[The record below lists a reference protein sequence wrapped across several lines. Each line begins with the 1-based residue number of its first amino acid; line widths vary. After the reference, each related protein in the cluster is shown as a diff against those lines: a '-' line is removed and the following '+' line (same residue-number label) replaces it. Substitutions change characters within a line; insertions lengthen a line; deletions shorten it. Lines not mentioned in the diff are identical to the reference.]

1 MSKDGV
7 LSPGIYPA
15 SSARLFFRKM
25 NASDAPQ
32 QTRVVPAEGWHVCHL
47 FYRVDNASWDMLGP
61 EGKMEARTNF
71 LSLIKEARDMPDTQL
86 LCFSM
91 LTPKADIGFM
101 LLTPDL
107 HTVNRLEK
115 RLTLSLGPDIL
126 LPAYSYLSLTERSE
140 YTTTEEEF
148 VADLEKEKGLKRG
161 DPGFEEAVAGF
172 RERMEKYAKHRLYP
186 VLPEWP
192 VACFYAMSKRRGE
205 KYNWYELTFER
216 RKELMAGHARVGR
229 AYSGRILQL
238 ITGSTGLDEME
249 WFVTLFAHD
258 SADIKAI
265 VHEMRFDPVSAW
277 YADFGDFYIGLQL
290 PPGDIL
296 ARLQL

>member
-1 MSKDGV
+1 
-7 LSPGIYPA
+7 
-15 SSARLFFRKM
+15 M
-25 NASDAPQ
+25 NAPEPYKNAQ
-32 QTRVVPAEGWHVCHL
+32 VVPAEGLHVCHL
-47 FYRVDNASWDMLGP
+47 FYRIDNASWDLLSP
-61 EGKMEARTNF
+61 EEKMEARTNF
-71 LSLIKEARDMPDTQL
+71 LSLVKEARDLPDTQL

-107 HTVNRLEK
+107 HVANKLEK

-126 LPAYSYLSLTERSE
+126 LPAFSYLSLTERSE
-140 YTTTEEEF
+140 YTTTEAEF
-148 VADLEKEKGLKRG
+148 IASLEQEKGIKPG
-161 DPGFEEAVAGF
+161 DAGFDEAVAEF
-172 RERMEKYAKHRLYP
+172 RERMDKYAKHRLYP

-192 VACFYAMSKRRGE
+192 VACFYAMNKRRSE
-205 KYNWYELTFER
+205 NHNWYALTFEK

-229 AYSGRILQL
+229 AYAGRILQL

-258 SADIKAI
+258 TADIKSI
-265 VHEMRFDPVSAW
+265 VYEMRFDPVSAY